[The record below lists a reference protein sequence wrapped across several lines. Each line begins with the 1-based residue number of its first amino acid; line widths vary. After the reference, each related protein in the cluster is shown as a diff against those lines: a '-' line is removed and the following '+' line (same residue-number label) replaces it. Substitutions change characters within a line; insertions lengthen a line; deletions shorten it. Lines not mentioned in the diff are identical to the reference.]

1 MYQQFHVKTNIT
13 NEVFNCV
20 GKFFGG
26 NSLQNGQKSLEGNAA
41 VGFLILNQSL
51 DFSLGRVGVQGTE
64 DFSDLGSLQ
73 IKEFIWYILVRNF
86 CKSKFLQLSIKKR
99 FRNNST
105 SKKYRP
111 VQAKVDFLLSKRVYI
126 SLNMS
131 VHSCGT

>member
-1 MYQQFHVKTNIT
+1 MYQQFHVKKENIT
-13 NEVFNCV
+13 DEVFNCV

-73 IKEFIWYILVRNF
+73 IKEFIWYI
-86 CKSKFLQLSIKKR
+86 
-99 FRNNST
+99 NS
-105 SKKYRP
+105 
-111 VQAKVDFLLSKRVYI
+111 
-126 SLNMS
+126 
-131 VHSCGT
+131 